1 MLLLEAACG
10 CKGQPGDLEISGGDQ
25 RLVTSDMLLCFSSLS
40 SVPINPRKLS
50 QMRDLPGAQ
59 VFETKADEAARR
71 LWQASVLP
79 VFVLV
84 F

>member
-1 MLLLEAACG
+1 MAVKGSLATLEF
-10 CKGQPGDLEISGGDQ
+10 LEEIQ
-25 RLVTSDMLLCFSSLS
+25 RLVTSHMLLCFSSLS

-59 VFETKADEAARR
+59 VFETKAVEAARG
-71 LWQASVLP
+71 LWQARVLP